1 MRIGIVQV
9 KPVKGDIE
17 HNIKNHKEWIS
28 KGIEKDVDLIVFPEL
43 SLTGY
48 EPELAEELATNQNDK
63 RFDDLQT
70 LSDCNGI
77 TIAVGLPTREGEN
90 LFVSMIIFQP
100 EKKRIS
106 YSKQYLFP
114 TETPFFTAA
123 KNPLTL
129 NFETEV
135 VAPAICYELSNKEH
149 VEYAVKNNASIYLA
163 SVLNSIGGVDAD
175 LKKLSD
181 IAKNHNMTTFM
192 ANYVGQSGGYD
203 CAGKSSIWNNK
214 GELIGQL
221 DDRNEGLLV
230 YDTLT
235 EEMIRLD

>member
-1 MRIGIVQV
+1 MRIGIVQF

-28 KGIEKDVDLIVFPEL
+28 EGIEKDVDLIVFPEL

-48 EPELAEELATNQNDK
+48 EPELAEELATNQDDK

-70 LSDCNGI
+70 LSDCNRI
-77 TIAVGLPTREGEN
+77 TIAIGLPTREGKDV
-90 LFVSMIIFQP
+90 FVSMIIFQP
-100 EKKRIS
+100 KKNRIT

-135 VAPAICYELSNKEH
+135 IAPAICYELSNKEH

-175 LKKLSD
+175 LEKLSD
-181 IAKNHNMTTFM
+181 IARNNRMTTFM

-214 GELIGQL
+214 GELIAQL
-221 DDRNEGLLV
+221 DDKNEGLLV
-230 YDTLT
+230 YDTSIN
-235 EEMIRLD
+235 EMINLD

>member
-1 MRIGIVQV
+1 
-9 KPVKGDIE
+9 
-17 HNIKNHKEWIS
+17 
-28 KGIEKDVDLIVFPEL
+28 
-43 SLTGY
+43 
-48 EPELAEELATNQNDK
+48 
-63 RFDDLQT
+63 
-70 LSDCNGI
+70 
-77 TIAVGLPTREGEN
+77 
-90 LFVSMIIFQP
+90 
-100 EKKRIS
+100 
-106 YSKQYLFP
+106 LFP

-221 DDRNEGLLV
+221 DGLNEGLLI
-230 YDTLT
+230 YDTST
-235 EEMIRLD
+235 EEMIHLD